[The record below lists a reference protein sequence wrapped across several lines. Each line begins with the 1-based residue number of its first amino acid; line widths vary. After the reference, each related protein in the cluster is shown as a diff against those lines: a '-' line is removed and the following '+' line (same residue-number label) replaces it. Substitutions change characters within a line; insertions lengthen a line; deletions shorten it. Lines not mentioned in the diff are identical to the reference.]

1 MRLAMPHNAPASL
14 FVHGV
19 MHRIKTYNAI
29 SSKGLDRFELERYE
43 VGQDIANPDALLLR
57 SYKLQEDE
65 IPDSVTAI
73 ARAGAGVNNI
83 PLARCIERGIPVFN
97 TPGANANAVKELVAA
112 AMLLA
117 SRDIVGGIAF
127 AQSQD
132 ATMSAQNM
140 NALMEREKKRFA
152 GAELA
157 GKTLGVVGLGA
168 IGSLVARMGLDF
180 GMEVVGFDPALS
192 VEAAWR
198 LPSDVQRMENVQSL
212 VSRSDFVSLHLP
224 VLDSTRGMVNEDL
237 LSHFKQGSCLLNFAR
252 DEIVAIDSVVS
263 SLNGRQLR
271 RYVTDFPHPQLLGRQ
286 DTLLMPHI
294 GASTAEAEENCAVM
308 AANQL
313 KAFLEH
319 GNIRNSVNF
328 PAIELDRT
336 TDYRITIAN
345 RNEPG
350 TLSHILT
357 LVGDAGLNVAD
368 LLNKSVGDIAYN
380 IIDLDEVPLQTL
392 LEEIRGL
399 EGVINL
405 RLIEGAPR

>member
-1 MRLAMPHNAPASL
+1 
-14 FVHGV
+14 
-19 MHRIKTYNAI
+19 MHRIQTYNTI
-29 SSKGLDRFELERYE
+29 SPKGLDRFERDRYE
-43 VGQDIANPDALLLR
+43 VGQGIARPDALLLR
-57 SYKLQEDE
+57 SHKLQDAE
-65 IPDSVTAI
+65 ILESVTAI

-83 PLARCIERGIPVFN
+83 PLALCSERGIPVFN

-132 ATMSAQNM
+132 PGMSAQAM
-140 NALMEREKKRFA
+140 NALMEKEKKRFA

-168 IGSLVARMGLDF
+168 IGSLVARLGLNF

-198 LPSDVQRMENVQSL
+198 LPSEVQRMENVQSL
-212 VSRSDFVSLHLP
+212 FSRSDFVSLHLP
-224 VLDSTRGMVNEDL
+224 VLDSTRGLINAEMLE
-237 LSHFKQGSCLLNFAR
+237 HFRKGSCLLNFAR
-252 DEIVAIDSVVS
+252 EEIVSTEAIVAALDA
-263 SLNGRQLR
+263 GQLR
-271 RYVTDFPHPQLLGRQ
+271 CYVADFPSPLLMGRT
-286 DTLLMPHI
+286 DALLMPHI
-294 GASTAEAEENCAVM
+294 GASTAEAEENCAIM

-328 PAIELDRT
+328 PAIELERT
-336 TDYRITIAN
+336 TDYRMTIAN

-350 TLSHILT
+350 MLSHILT
-357 LVGDAGLNVAD
+357 LIGDDGLNVAD

-380 IIDLDEVPLQTL
+380 IIDLDEIPQAAL
-392 LEEIRGL
+392 LDKIRGL

-405 RLIEGAPR
+405 RLIEGSPT

>member
-1 MRLAMPHNAPASL
+1 MRVAMTHNAPAAL
-14 FVHGV
+14 LVHGV
-19 MHRIKTYNAI
+19 MHRIKTYNSI
-29 SSKGLDRFELERYE
+29 SSKGLDRFEPESYE
-43 VGQDIANPDALLLR
+43 VGQEIANPDALLLR

-224 VLDSTRGMVNEDL
+224 VLDSTRGMVNKDL

-350 TLSHILT
+350 MLSHILT

>member
-1 MRLAMPHNAPASL
+1 
-14 FVHGV
+14 
-19 MHRIKTYNAI
+19 MHRIQTYNTI
-29 SSKGLDRFELERYE
+29 SPKGLDRFERDRYE
-43 VGQDIANPDALLLR
+43 VGQGIARPDALLLR
-57 SYKLQEDE
+57 SHKLQDAE
-65 IPDSVTAI
+65 IFESVTAI

-83 PLARCIERGIPVFN
+83 PLALCSERGIPVFN

-132 ATMSAQNM
+132 PGMSAQAM
-140 NALMEREKKRFA
+140 NALMEQEKKRFA

-168 IGSLVARMGLDF
+168 IGSLVARLGLDF

-198 LPSDVQRMENVQSL
+198 LPSEVQRMENVQSL
-212 VSRSDFVSLHLP
+212 FSRSDFVSLHLP
-224 VLDSTRGMVNEDL
+224 VLDSTRGLINAEML
-237 LSHFKQGSCLLNFAR
+237 GHFRKESCLLNFAR
-252 DEIVAIDSVVS
+252 EEIVSTEAIVAALDA
-263 SLNGRQLR
+263 GQLR
-271 RYVTDFPHPQLLGRQ
+271 CYVADFPSPLLMGRA
-286 DTLLMPHI
+286 DALLMPHI
-294 GASTAEAEENCAVM
+294 GASTAEAEENCAIM

-328 PAIELDRT
+328 PAIELERT

-350 TLSHILT
+350 MLSHILT
-357 LVGDAGLNVAD
+357 LIGDDGLNVAD

-380 IIDLDEVPLQTL
+380 IIDLDEIPQSAL
-392 LEEIRGL
+392 LDKIRGL

-405 RLIEGAPR
+405 RLIEGSPT

>member
-1 MRLAMPHNAPASL
+1 
-14 FVHGV
+14 
-19 MHRIKTYNAI
+19 MHRIKTYNTI
-29 SSKGLDRFELERYE
+29 SPKGLDRFERDRYE
-43 VGQDIANPDALLLR
+43 VGQDIAHPDALLLR
-57 SYKLQEDE
+57 SHKLQDAE
-65 IPDSVTAI
+65 ILDSVTAI

-83 PLARCIERGIPVFN
+83 PLPLCSERGIPVFN

-117 SRDIVGGIAF
+117 SRDIVGGISF

-132 ATMSAQNM
+132 PGMSAQAM
-140 NALMEREKKRFA
+140 NALMEQEKKRFA

-168 IGSLVARMGLDF
+168 IGSLVARLGLDF

-198 LPSDVQRMENVQSL
+198 LPSEVQRMENVQSL
-212 VSRSDFVSLHLP
+212 FSRSDFVSLHLP
-224 VLDSTRGMVNEDL
+224 VLDSTRGLINAEML
-237 LSHFKQGSCLLNFAR
+237 GHFRKESCLLNFAR
-252 DEIVAIDSVVS
+252 EEIVSTEAIVAALDA
-263 SLNGRQLR
+263 GQLR
-271 RYVTDFPHPQLLGRQ
+271 CYVADFPSPLLMGRS
-286 DTLLMPHI
+286 DALLMPHI
-294 GASTAEAEENCAVM
+294 GASTAEAEENCAIM

-328 PAIELDRT
+328 PAIELERT

-350 TLSHILT
+350 MLSHILT
-357 LVGDAGLNVAD
+357 LIGDDGLNVAD

-380 IIDLDEVPLQTL
+380 IIDLDQIPQTSL
-392 LEEIRGL
+392 LDKIRGL

-405 RLIEGAPR
+405 RLIEGSPT